1 MNASK
6 PLAIA
11 LLATLLPLAAQ
22 AARSAPAETRT
33 EIKREMADARKEVR
47 VEMAKAR
54 VDLDNENLS
63 LDKGL
68 HFGKNGKRKSAD
80 KDSLPAAQIT
90 PKGDFLVD
98 GKAVAI
104 DARQRQ
110 QLLDYRGQVIELAK
124 VGIDGGEQAAIA
136 ALDATDVSLFR
147 LIVGGLSGSLER
159 RVEASVKQHVEPL
172 VRQICRRLPQVLES
186 QQQLAANLPQF
197 QPYANLERD
206 DIDDC
211 ERDLRNEF
219 ATR

>member
-11 LLATLLPLAAQ
+11 LIATLLPLGAQ
-22 AARSAPAETRT
+22 ASGSAPSETRS
-33 EIKREMADARKEVR
+33 EIKREMADARQEVR
-47 VEMAKAR
+47 AEMAKAR
-54 VDLDNENLS
+54 VELDSENLS
-63 LDKGL
+63 LDQGL

-80 KDSLPAAQIT
+80 EDSLPAQIT

-98 GKAVAI
+98 GKAVTI

-124 VGIDGGEQAAIA
+124 VGIDGGEQAAMA

-172 VRQICRRLPQVLES
+172 VRQICQRLPQVLES

-197 QPYANLERD
+197 QPYASLERQ
-206 DIDDC
+206 DIEDC
-211 ERDLRNEF
+211 ESEIRNEF
-219 ATR
+219 AAR